1 MTIIL
6 IACGVLFVLV
16 ATVLVVFACM
26 LSSRISQRD
35 QD

>member
-1 MTIIL
+1 MTTIAII
-6 IACGVLFVLV
+6 AGVGCIVL
-16 ATVLVVFACM
+16 ATVLVVSACM